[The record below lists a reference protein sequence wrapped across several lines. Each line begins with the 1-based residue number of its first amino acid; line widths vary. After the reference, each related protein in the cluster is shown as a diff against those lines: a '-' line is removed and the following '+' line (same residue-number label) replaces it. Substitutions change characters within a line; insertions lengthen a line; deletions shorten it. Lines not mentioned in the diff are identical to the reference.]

1 MTNFGVHYLDLIHSA
16 LGQEAPLA
24 VTAMGGKFAVEDNR
38 EIPDTMEA
46 LWQYPGGTLVTFS
59 QFNASAAAAAAPPA
73 EIEFRGTKGT
83 LYVQGNGYE
92 VVPEAITQEEF
103 PARSP
108 LTRDTDNRYRAGAKP
123 LIEPKKVAA
132 GRDGGD
138 TALHARNFLDCVKSR
153 ARCNC
158 DIETGHR
165 STTTTLVAN
174 IALQAKALLEWD
186 AQAERFTNNAAA
198 NKLLGCEYR
207 APYKLPG

>member
-1 MTNFGVHYLDLIHSA
+1 
-16 LGQEAPLA
+16 
-24 VTAMGGKFAVEDNR
+24 
-38 EIPDTMEA
+38 TMEA

-59 QFNASAAAAAAPPA
+59 QFNASAAAAAARPA

-165 STTTTLVAN
+165 STVPALLGN
-174 IALQAKALLEWD
+174 IAYKTRSYLEWD
-186 AQAERFTNNAAA
+186 GQKEKITNRADLNRF
-198 NKLLGCEYR
+198 LSYGYR
-207 APYKLPG
+207 PPYKLP